1 MHLIS
6 APTREETN
14 VPLHDIKLNFDKSF
28 RPNMYTVR
36 PGLLKPVNIQDIV
49 VDIEP
54 IRTEKKNPEFP
65 VKQLGTKKGKNYEE
79 KKKN

>member
-1 MHLIS
+1 
-6 APTREETN
+6 
-14 VPLHDIKLNFDKSF
+14 
-28 RPNMYTVR
+28 MYTVR

-54 IRTEKKNPEFP
+54 IKTEKKNPEFP

>member
-1 MHLIS
+1 MLTADS
-6 APTREETN
+6 DQNRQSTWTS
-14 VPLHDIKLNFDKSF
+14 L
-28 RPNMYTVR
+28 

-54 IRTEKKNPEFP
+54 IKTEKKNPEFP